1 LSDARPGGVLRQAR
15 GAAVL
20 SELQAQRQ
28 VLERSQGALQGASAG
43 LSQAEAALATM
54 ARRAKAFFWG

>member
-1 LSDARPGGVLRQAR
+1 M
-15 GAAVL
+15 L